1 MGGAAGHLSH
11 VFEDKNLTF
20 ADVKN
25 ILTRATL
32 GKLDSVSEKF
42 DGLNMVIGWDS
53 TTDDLKIARSLSDV
67 KSGGLDRDQLEAKFK
82 NRGKIAIAFNK
93 AYDVL
98 TTALSSLDKQSKID
112 IFGEYI
118 NMWYSVEVI
127 YRDNM
132 NVVLYDTNAII
143 FHEHPMFFRY
153 GHDVSMKSK
162 HFLFQTVVEQ
172 IPHMQ
177 KVVSGWKIL
186 PPENIKMSEMVNK
199 SHLYD
204 ALAAL
209 DELRNDFNLLDEA
222 TIEDYLMS
230 VLRAN
235 LECDAQMQKCLPFS
249 GLIIDRCLEKRGSS
263 LTQIK
268 KIIPK
273 ELYPLVSVYV
283 ENSNLVLRNSIERLE
298 KIINDFSNEML
309 DEIKSRLISD
319 PRNEVSR
326 IKASVFNSI
335 SEVSSSGNKV
345 QIENLQ
351 RHLGRLGNIKEIK
364 TSIEGI
370 VFEYKEK
377 FYKLTGKFAAI
388 NQIMGIMRYG
398 KLND

>member
-11 VFEDKNLTF
+11 VFEDRSLMF
-20 ADVKN
+20 SDIKN

-32 GKLDSVSEKF
+32 GRLDSVSEKF
-42 DGLNMVIGWDS
+42 DGLNMAVGWDS
-53 TTDDLKIARSLSDV
+53 TTDELKIARSLSDI
-67 KSGGLDRDQLEAKFK
+67 KSGGLNRGNLEAKFK
-82 NRGKIAIAFNK
+82 NRGKIAEAFNK

-98 TTALSSLDKQSKID
+98 TTALSSLDNQSKID

-132 NVVLYDTNAII
+132 NVVLYDTDAII

-153 GHDVSMKSK
+153 GHDVSVKSK

-172 IPHMQ
+172 IPNMQ
-177 KVVSGWKIL
+177 KAPGWRIL
-186 PPENIKMSEMVNK
+186 PPENIKMPEMANK
-199 SHLYD
+199 SRLYD
-204 ALAAL
+204 ALEAL
-209 DELRNDFNLLDEA
+209 ELLRNDFNLSDES
-222 TIEDYLMS
+222 TIEDYLTS
-230 VLRAN
+230 VLRAD
-235 LECDAQMQKCLPFS
+235 LECDVQMQKCLPFS
-249 GLIIDRCLEKRGSS
+249 DLIIDRCLEKRGSS

-268 KIIPK
+268 KILPK
-273 ELYPLVSVYV
+273 ELYPLVSTYV
-283 ENSNLVLRNSIERLE
+283 ENSNLVLRNFIERLE
-298 KIINDFSNEML
+298 KIINDFSNEL
-309 DEIKSRLISD
+309 LETIKSRLISN
-319 PRNEVSR
+319 PGIEVSR
-326 IKASVFNSI
+326 IKTSVFNSI
-335 SEVSSSGNKV
+335 NDVSSSGNKV

-351 RHLGRLGNIKEIK
+351 RHLGRLGNIEEIK
-364 TSIEGI
+364 TPIEGI